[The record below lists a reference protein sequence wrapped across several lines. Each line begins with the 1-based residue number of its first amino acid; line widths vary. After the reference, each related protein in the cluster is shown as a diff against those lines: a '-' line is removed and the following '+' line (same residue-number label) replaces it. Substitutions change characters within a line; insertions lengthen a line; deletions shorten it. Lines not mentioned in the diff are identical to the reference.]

1 MFLDP
6 DKFQDKY
13 PRGKMIGEGAYGSV
27 YESGDFVVK
36 SQSGFEKDYRLR
48 GAIKEVNIF
57 SMISHPCII
66 QLEDWTFEN
75 TKNELYIS
83 LPKGESI
90 IKAIYYGRIT
100 MEKVQK
106 DLFSAMNFLNK
117 NGIAHCDL
125 KPPNMVFFNGK
136 ACLIDFGLV
145 QLANLYDEGYFI
157 NGIAYTETFRDP
169 EYWDEDYNSIRA
181 ELYSV
186 AQTLYMCA
194 GQGKDPRWNPFDPSN
209 YKTYD
214 MRTGIDWLDDVIKRC
229 SHFPLSERET
239 YIDIDPSTREEGH
252 LLDTPVVALDP
263 KCNQILGMIFTWVMT
278 VLVKLQF
285 QAKTA
290 FLTLHLIHRTLQ
302 LVFPNYTT
310 ETVPLEIYV
319 LACVCLSG
327 IIYNEKYLDYS
338 DLLPF
343 VKNKYNVTDLIR
355 MIFYVL
361 RKAQGIIYTPTYW
374 DHANF
379 AEDLIPL
386 IKYTFICKYDPNRLP
401 VKLASSGTNK
411 DVDFAVIFN
420 ELNIERYSITENMKI
435 TPKTYYEPTEAKSI
449 NRVPKF
455 DRDTSLFYL
464 KDQSEHF
471 NNVYIVGHFH
481 EFLKDMKTFDA
492 VRLYDK
498 MRYDSYRELDN
509 VIAYQVLEKI
519 VGYKPEHVEFEAL
532 GLHPFRA
539 TWDEIE
545 KARAESINKPL
556 EAGLN
561 PLRRAKKKWEIDEE
575 KVDYQVI
582 DGVLDLSQKNL
593 KEIPEE
599 IFDLVDI
606 TTLNLF
612 GNQITTLPS
621 AIGKLVNL
629 EELWVSHN
637 QLTSLPPDIGKLVNL
652 EKLYV
657 FDNQLTSLPSEI
669 GKLVNLKELVVSYN
683 QLTSL
688 PSEIGKLVN
697 LEELDVYNNQLT
709 SLPSEMGQLINL
721 KQFTFDDN
729 PLEYIPPEVR
739 ELFNQMGIDVPF

>member
-125 KPPNMVFFNGK
+125 KPPNMVFFKGK
-136 ACLIDFGLV
+136 ACVIDFGLV
-145 QLANLYDEGYFI
+145 QLAKLYDEGYFI

-169 EYWDEDYNSIRA
+169 EYWDEDYSSIRA

-214 MRTGIDWLDDVIKRC
+214 MRTGIDWLDVIIEEC
-229 SHFPLSERET
+229 SHFPLSERRT
-239 YIDIDPSTREEGH
+239 YIEIDPDTREEGH

-327 IIYNEKYLDYS
+327 IIYNEKYLDHS

-455 DRDTSLFYL
+455 DSQSALFYL
-464 KDQSEHF
+464 KDQSEYF
-471 NNVYIVGHFH
+471 NNPYIVGHFH
-481 EFLKDMKTFDA
+481 EFLKDMKMLDA
-492 VRLYDK
+492 IRLYNK
-498 MRYDSYRELDN
+498 MRDVSSGDLDN

-519 VGYKPEHVEFEAL
+519 VGYKPEYIEFESL

-539 TWDEIE
+539 TWEEIE
-545 KARAESINKPL
+545 KAREDSINKPL

-561 PLRRAKKKWEIDEE
+561 PLRRTKKKWEIDEE

-599 IFDLVDI
+599 IFDLVEI
-606 TTLNLF
+606 TKLDLSD
-612 GNQITTLPS
+612 NQLTSLPS
-621 AIGKLVNL
+621 DIGKLVNL
-629 EELWVSHN
+629 KELSVFNN

-652 EKLYV
+652 KELSV
-657 FDNQLTSLPSEI
+657 SSNQLTSLPSDI
-669 GKLVNLKELVVSYN
+669 GKLVNLESLWVSEN
-683 QLTSL
+683 QLTSI